1 MEHTI
6 QIPRKKRPKAELDI
20 APMIDVVFLLLMFFM
35 LTSTFIEQRAIE
47 LLLPN
52 SEAAHME
59 TEQQFLRVQLLV
71 DGSFALD
78 DVPQTNALVV
88 EAVQTYLAT
97 QNSVTILLEADL
109 RCSVQQM
116 VDAMDILSAAG
127 ATQVNLVTETIR

>member
-1 MEHTI
+1 
-6 QIPRKKRPKAELDI
+6 
-20 APMIDVVFLLLMFFM
+20 MIDVVFLLLMFFM